1 MEVYDADSGVD
12 VELVDRFTVDVN
24 VSVGSNIT
32 INTTGV
38 FGLMELRVNFQVMCV
53 EDFFVLDCATCS
65 EVNRDPST
73 NCSTCLAG
81 YGGSDCSVG
90 MLYLLT

>member
-1 MEVYDADSGVD
+1 MQGGIQLFMEVYDLEDNGFD
-12 VELVDRFTVDVN
+12 GELVDRFAVDVN

-38 FGLMELRVNFQVMCV
+38 FGLVELQVNFRVMCV
-53 EDFFVLDCATCS
+53 EDY
-65 EVNRDPST
+65 E
-73 NCSTCLAG
+73 
-81 YGGSDCSVG
+81 GSDCSVG